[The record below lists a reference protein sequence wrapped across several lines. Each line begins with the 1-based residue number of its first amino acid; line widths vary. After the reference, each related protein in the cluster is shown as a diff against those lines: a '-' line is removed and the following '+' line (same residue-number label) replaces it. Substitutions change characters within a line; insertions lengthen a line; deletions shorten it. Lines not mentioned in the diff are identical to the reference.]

1 MILLFLQLPT
11 SSSHARDDMEEK
23 DDMEHKD
30 LEDLDGEGLNE
41 PDMDEEDLD
50 REDQDGEDIDQ
61 EMDGDGENI
70 SSNKGGSI
78 DDEFHDFCNEIYG
91 KHGCQCNHQ
100 SVAFVF

>member
-1 MILLFLQLPT
+1 MLGVGRNLKEFNYVLRISKMWLLIYMILLFLQLPT

-50 REDQDGEDIDQ
+50 GED
-61 EMDGDGENI
+61 
-70 SSNKGGSI
+70 
-78 DDEFHDFCNEIYG
+78 
-91 KHGCQCNHQ
+91 
-100 SVAFVF
+100 

>member
-1 MILLFLQLPT
+1 MVLLFFQLPT
-11 SSSHARDDMEEK
+11 SSSHTGDDMEEE
-23 DDMEHKD
+23 DDMEDGD

-41 PDMDEEDLD
+41 PDMDEEDL
-50 REDQDGEDIDQ
+50 DGEDIDQ

-91 KHGCQCNHQ
+91 KHGC
-100 SVAFVF
+100 